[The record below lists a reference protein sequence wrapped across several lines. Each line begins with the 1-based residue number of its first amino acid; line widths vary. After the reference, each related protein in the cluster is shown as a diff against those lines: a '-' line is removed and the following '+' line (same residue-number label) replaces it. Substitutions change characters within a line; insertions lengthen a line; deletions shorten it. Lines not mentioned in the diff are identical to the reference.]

1 MKNKD
6 IKTRIKEFFFLNPT
20 IKLRVR
26 QMEREIKIP
35 LPSAIR
41 YTKELEQEKI
51 LKSAV
56 ITNVKFYSAYRTSDT
71 FLLEKKLFN
80 IKCLFSSGLINYLIE
95 ELSNPAIIVFG
106 SFSKGEDI
114 EKSDIDLY
122 IESLARKLVNLQKFE
137 EKIGKTIQIFWYK
150 NITEI
155 DNKNL
160 ANNIING
167 TILNGFIKIFE

>member
-51 LKSAV
+51 LKSTV
-56 ITNVKFYSAYRTSDT
+56 IANVNFYSADRTSDT

-80 IKCLFSSGLINYLIE
+80 IKYLFSSGLINNLIE

-114 EKSDIDLY
+114 EKSDIDIY
-122 IESLARKLVNLQKFE
+122 IESPTKKQVNLEKFE
-137 EKIGKTIQIFWYK
+137 RKIGRKIQIFIYK
-150 NITEI
+150 NINEVN
-155 DNKNL
+155 NKNL

-167 TILNGFIKIFE
+167 TILSGFIKIFE